1 MQSLALGRGSLV
13 TKQEVPLADTHLLGI
28 ITLGGLP
35 GPMCLLLAHALPA
48 TIVSG
53 RHRSHL

>member
-1 MQSLALGRGSLV
+1 MRSLALGRGSPV

-35 GPMCLLLAHALPA
+35 GPRPSRYDCVGETQESPMSA
-48 TIVSG
+48 
-53 RHRSHL
+53 R